1 MRPQLVNLLY
11 RTTSVIALLIG
22 ALGLVGLVLSEDDR
36 AASAV
41 MIGVAV
47 LIWMVAYA
55 MQHVLAPHVRRSAQ
69 KRR

>member
-1 MRPQLVNLLY
+1 MRPQRVNLLY

-22 ALGLVGLVLSEDDR
+22 GMGLVGLVLSPDDR
-36 AASAV
+36 ATSAL

-55 MQHVLAPHVRRSAQ
+55 VRYVLAPRLKRSSRKQ
-69 KRR
+69 R